1 MGFCIVPFN
10 CNIPGRARAAKGP
23 SRRRPHQRAE
33 AAPSSSPPFYARQ
46 FRRQL
51 LRLVED
57 NILRG
62 FSNQIIR
69 FPQLANILLAAC
81 LLTVP
86 APALVAWLIF
96 RTVRRRK
103 TPAKSQA
110 QPSQPAFTA
119 GLPGVRR

>member
-1 MGFCIVPFN
+1 MPAN
-10 CNIPGRARAAKGP
+10 SAASCSGWSKKT
-23 SRRRPHQRAE
+23 SCAE
-33 AAPSSSPPFYARQ
+33 
-46 FRRQL
+46 
-51 LRLVED
+51 
-57 NILRG
+57 

-110 QPSQPAFTA
+110 QPSHPAFTA